1 MNDGL
6 MNKMITSV
14 FGFLILICPV
24 TGTLHAQQQKID
36 SLVGVLANTPRDTIR
51 LPVLHELY
59 RHTVNIDSHKALK
72 YSMEG
77 IALSKEFGSTRWTNV
92 FLNDVGNS
100 YYNLGSFDS
109 AYTYFHK
116 RLDLTTALKDTLGIA
131 GSMDNIGVIL
141 FHRGDMEKAL
151 ELRREANEIYSK
163 INHLQNLIN
172 GYIWIGNMYN
182 HIGDYEQ
189 ALQNY
194 IHAKI
199 ILLDYKDEN
208 LLATTMINISMVYR
222 HLKQYDNAL
231 DYAKQASQ
239 LFDTVGNHNGKG
251 VALYRLSLIYE
262 NTGEYDKAIKSIR
275 EAEQV
280 FLHTGNTYFL
290 NHVYN
295 ALGDWCLKE
304 SLPDE
309 ALEHLNKSL
318 SYAKTSGNK
327 ELLSTTYHNMSE
339 AYFQKND
346 YPSALDFLKQTET
359 LYLESGDKL
368 YLRGVFLDYIK
379 IYGYA
384 NKPDSIVKYLIAY
397 ENLNDTLINEQTIK
411 AVAEVQEK
419 YQAEKKEKE
428 ILLLNVEN
436 EKKQFSLEK
445 LEQEN
450 RIANLELMQAAI
462 ENEKSRQ
469 DLQLANAERENQLNQ
484 INILTLND
492 EVREQKLQQ
501 EKREKTFLI
510 IGFVVLFLAG
520 GVITYYI
527 LISYRNRK
535 QKEEARLKQEA
546 AELSRKLMETNM
558 KAINF
563 QLNPH
568 FIFNCVHTVEYLLGQ
583 SKVKESMAC
592 LRKFSNLIRMMLE
605 GMSKKEIPLDRELE
619 ILRLY
624 MDLEKMRHTHD
635 FSYSI
640 ETDSRI
646 DPVTTMVPPLI
657 LQPFVENSIK
667 HGFVQDG
674 KEYHIRIRL
683 QAEEGK
689 LYCEITDNGVGFS
702 AKKDQMSVS
711 GFKKESLGL
720 KLTEDRLRLINQM
733 TSLEYS
739 WSIGD
744 MNDEENNT
752 TGTIVSLQLPYI
764 LAA

>member
-1 MNDGL
+1 
-6 MNKMITSV
+6 
-14 FGFLILICPV
+14 
-24 TGTLHAQQQKID
+24 
-36 SLVGVLANTPRDTIR
+36 
-51 LPVLHELY
+51 
-59 RHTVNIDSHKALK
+59 
-72 YSMEG
+72 
-77 IALSKEFGSTRWTNV
+77 
-92 FLNDVGNS
+92 
-100 YYNLGSFDS
+100 
-109 AYTYFHK
+109 
-116 RLDLTTALKDTLGIA
+116 
-131 GSMDNIGVIL
+131 
-141 FHRGDMEKAL
+141 
-151 ELRREANEIYSK
+151 
-163 INHLQNLIN
+163 
-172 GYIWIGNMYN
+172 
-182 HIGDYEQ
+182 
-189 ALQNY
+189 
-194 IHAKI
+194 
-199 ILLDYKDEN
+199 
-208 LLATTMINISMVYR
+208 
-222 HLKQYDNAL
+222 
-231 DYAKQASQ
+231 
-239 LFDTVGNHNGKG
+239 
-251 VALYRLSLIYE
+251 
-262 NTGEYDKAIKSIR
+262 
-275 EAEQV
+275 
-280 FLHTGNTYFL
+280 
-290 NHVYN
+290 
-295 ALGDWCLKE
+295 
-304 SLPDE
+304 
-309 ALEHLNKSL
+309 L

>member
-1 MNDGL
+1 MKKIVIPIFAFLFFTCTG
-6 MNKMITSV
+6 
-14 FGFLILICPV
+14 FGKLY
-24 TGTLHAQQQKID
+24 AQQQKID
-36 SLVGVLANTPRDTIR
+36 SLLEVLANTPRDTTR

-72 YSMEG
+72 YSIEG
-77 IALSKEFGSTRWTNV
+77 IALAKELGSTKWKSV

-109 AYTYFHK
+109 AYTYFNK
-116 RLDLTTALKDTLGIA
+116 RLDLTTAIKDTLGIA
-131 GSMDNIGVIL
+131 GSMDNIGIIM

-151 ELRREANEIYSK
+151 ELRREANEIYTR
-163 INHLQNLIN
+163 IGHLKNLAN
-172 GYIWIGNMYN
+172 GYVWIGNIYTQTGN
-182 HIGDYEQ
+182 YEQ
-189 ALQNY
+189 ALKY
-194 IHAKI
+194 YVDAKQ
-199 ILLDYKDEN
+199 ILYEN
-208 LLATTMINISMVYR
+208 QDDKSLAIAMINISTVYR
-222 HLKQYDNAL
+222 HMKNYEKAI
-231 DYAKQASQ
+231 DYASQAEQIFELLKDQNSR
-239 LFDTVGNHNGKG
+239 G
-251 VALYRLSLIYE
+251 VTLYRLSLLYKE
-262 NTGEYDKAIKSIR
+262 TGKQDKALETIYQ
-275 EAEQV
+275 AEQI
-280 FLHTGNTYFL
+280 FLQLGSEYFL
-290 NHVYN
+290 NVVYT
-295 ALGDWCLKE
+295 ALANWFLNDG
-304 SLPDE
+304 LPDE
-309 ALEHLNKSL
+309 ALEYLNKTL
-318 SYAKTSGNK
+318 LYAKTAGDK
-327 ELLSTTYHNMSE
+327 MLLTTTLHNMSE

-346 YPSALDFLKQTET
+346 YPSALDFLKQAET
-359 LYLESGDKL
+359 FYHEIGNKFHLKS
-368 YLRGVFLDYIK
+368 VFLDYIK

-428 ILLLNVEN
+428 IALLNLEN
-436 EKKQFSLEK
+436 EKKQFTLEK

-469 DLQLANAERENQLNQ
+469 DLQLANAERENQKNQ
-484 INILTLND
+484 INILTLNE

-501 EKREKTFLI
+501 EKREKMFLM
-510 IGFVVLFLAG
+510 IGFFVIFLAG

-546 AELSRKLMETNM
+546 AELSRQLVETNM
-558 KAINF
+558 KAIHF

-592 LRKFSNLIRMMLE
+592 LRKFSDLIRMMLE
-605 GMSKKEIPLDRELE
+605 CMSKKEIPLERELD

-640 ETDSRI
+640 ETDNRI

-683 QAEEGK
+683 QTEGEK
-689 LYCEITDNGVGFS
+689 LHCEIKDNGIGFS
-702 AKKDQMSVS
+702 AKKNQMSVS
-711 GFKKESLGL
+711 GFKNESLGL

-733 TSLEYS
+733 THSEYS
-739 WSIGD
+739 YSIGD
-744 MNDEENNT
+744 LNEKENNT
-752 TGTIVSLQLPYI
+752 TGTLVSLQLPYI